1 MPRTTI
7 NMNDPV
13 QGDMFQRMRDML
25 DVTSVEMANFVYRM
39 NHFPGGESKMDFT
52 AVEVALVLFNSP
64 DTKRVYAL
72 YDSAAIGGSDFGT
85 GPIKRDLHV
94 SRASLYKFLQQRCSD
109 QASAFNRR

>member
-1 MPRTTI
+1 MPRKEI
-7 NMNDPV
+7 NLKAPV

-25 DVTSVEMANFVYRM
+25 DVTSVEMANFVDRM
-39 NHFPGGESKMDFT
+39 NHFAGGESKTDFT

-85 GPIKRDLHV
+85 GKIKRDLHV
-94 SRASLYKFLQQRCSD
+94 SRASLYKFLQERCAD
-109 QASAFNRR
+109 QAAAFRRR